1 MIYGVGN
8 IIQNLLIY
16 QDIPTKYYNGR
27 ASHKEFNINI
37 NIIQGFYFYQVIYL
51 QFNEKTNSSISPGYM
66 VYERS
71 TFISLSNTSNTHLC
85 VGKKRV
91 DW

>member
-37 NIIQGFYFYQVIYL
+37 NIIQGFLF
-51 QFNEKTNSSISPGYM
+51 
-66 VYERS
+66 
-71 TFISLSNTSNTHLC
+71 LSGDIFT
-85 VGKKRV
+85 V
-91 DW
+91 